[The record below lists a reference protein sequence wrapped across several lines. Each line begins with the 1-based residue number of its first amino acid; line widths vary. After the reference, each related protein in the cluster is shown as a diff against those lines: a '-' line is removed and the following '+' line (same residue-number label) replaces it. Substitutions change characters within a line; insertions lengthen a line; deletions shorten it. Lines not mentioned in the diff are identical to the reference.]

1 MTPPKSFNTMITQW
15 TGSLIRASLLFVMAS
30 LPLVLLTGCGEA
42 SASKSDTIPPI
53 STLKVKTDKGCITV
67 YNATFAIKPPAV
79 SANDD
84 VDRPNHCK
92 VFDIVDGDTFTCDFN
107 NDGVI
112 VRKTEKVRMLY
123 IDTPEIH
130 HSKRNPSGEPQPFSK
145 EAKAYSSSQLLG
157 KMVYLR
163 YDVKP
168 EDRYGRKLALV
179 YTANPATVNSL
190 SVNEQLL
197 LNGLATVMI
206 IKPNVAFQ
214 KQIETLEQQASSAKK
229 GLWQTATA
237 P

>member
-1 MTPPKSFNTMITQW
+1 MIIRTMLGLLMKISLGCLLVSFT
-15 TGSLIRASLLFVMAS
+15 
-30 LPLVLLTGCGEA
+30 LVSFTGCQEA
-42 SASKSDTIPPI
+42 SASKAENTPSVSTI
-53 STLKVKTDKGCITV
+53 KVKTDKGCLTV
-67 YNATFAIKPPAV
+67 YDAPFAIKPPAA

-145 EAKAYSSSQLLG
+145 EAKAYTTNQLLG
-157 KMVYLR
+157 KIVYLR
-163 YDVKP
+163 YDTKP

-179 YTANPATVNSL
+179 YTVDPAKTKSI

-197 LNGLATVMI
+197 LEGLATVMI
-206 IKPNVAFQ
+206 IKPNATYQ
-214 KQIETLEQQASSAKK
+214 AQIKALEDQALAAKK
-229 GLWQTATA
+229 GVWSA
-237 P
+237 PLDF

>member
-1 MTPPKSFNTMITQW
+1 MIRTVVLSVINVCLLCLLASLSITSL
-15 TGSLIRASLLFVMAS
+15 TGSQA
-30 LPLVLLTGCGEA
+30 A
-42 SASKSDTIPPI
+42 SASKPEKAPAVSTI
-53 STLKVKTDKGCITV
+53 KVKTNKGCVTV
-67 YNATFAIKPPAV
+67 YDAAFAIKPPVA

-130 HSKRNPSGEPQPFSK
+130 QSKRNPSGQPQPFST
-145 EAKAYSSSQLLG
+145 EAKAYTTSQLLG

-163 YDVKP
+163 YDIKP

-179 YTANPATVNSL
+179 YTIDPAKTKSL
-190 SVNEQLL
+190 SVNERLL
-197 LNGLATVMI
+197 LEGLAQVMI
-206 IKPNVAFQ
+206 VKPN
-214 KQIETLEQQASSAKK
+214 ETYKPQMKALEDQAVSERK
-229 GLWQTATA
+229 GLWSA
-237 P
+237 PLDF